1 MTYYWL
7 FHYLLLGGG
16 MVTTLSWIISISCI
30 EYLFECVPTNRQFPR
45 KLEVL
50 PRKSNNENIKFLI
63 VYFIPTV
70 VENGISLYNQQMPVW
85 GYLCWHCYSQRRII
99 IKITSVIQLLGGSLK
114 VLLEIGKK
122 YYFCGEIQRSHC

>member
-1 MTYYWL
+1 
-7 FHYLLLGGG
+7 

-30 EYLFECVPTNRQFPR
+30 EYIFECVPTNRQFPR

-85 GYLCWHCYSQRRII
+85 GYLCWHCTTQRRII
-99 IKITSVIQLLGGSLK
+99 IKITSVFQLLGGSLK
-114 VLLEIGKK
+114 VLSRKSVKNIIFAMRYSALTADFKTVYLQI
-122 YYFCGEIQRSHC
+122 YI